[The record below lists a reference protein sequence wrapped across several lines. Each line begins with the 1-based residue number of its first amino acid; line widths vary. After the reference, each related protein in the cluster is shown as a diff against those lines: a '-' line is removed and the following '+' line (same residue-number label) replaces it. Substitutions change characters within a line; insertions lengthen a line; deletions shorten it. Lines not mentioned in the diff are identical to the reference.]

1 MIIND
6 VESKTDIA
14 LPPETVINIRN
25 IQATNQPNTDTLP
38 HHHLPRVEAMVR
50 PMSSVTSR
58 MLAAAS
64 TLSLLGFSLFWESM
78 AVETVEKKFSTWE
91 NYEKERK
98 KIIFFMFTF
107 DLTAFFTMELLKDR
121 RFSLN
126 LSKFSRSDFSW
137 LTMSPTSSFILRLC
151 FGAEMLVSIFV
162 K

>member
-6 VESKTDIA
+6 VDSKTDIA

-64 TLSLLGFSLFWESM
+64 TLSLSTKIMDRESLVLPNFLSQNCKEVIDVNNLIMHVQDGEPPAGRESLPPP
-78 AVETVEKKFSTWE
+78 VRPLCSELPCHYLLLHPLSHRT
-91 NYEKERK
+91 
-98 KIIFFMFTF
+98 IHFT
-107 DLTAFFTMELLKDR
+107 AR
-121 RFSLN
+121 WPS
-126 LSKFSRSDFSW
+126 
-137 LTMSPTSSFILRLC
+137 
-151 FGAEMLVSIFV
+151 
-162 K
+162 

>member
-6 VESKTDIA
+6 VDSKTDIA

-25 IQATNQPNTDTLP
+25 IQATNQPNIDTLP

-64 TLSLLGFSLFWESM
+64 TLSLLGLSLFWESM

-98 KIIFFMFTF
+98 K
-107 DLTAFFTMELLKDR
+107 
-121 RFSLN
+121 
-126 LSKFSRSDFSW
+126 
-137 LTMSPTSSFILRLC
+137 
-151 FGAEMLVSIFV
+151 
-162 K
+162 

>member
-6 VESKTDIA
+6 VDSKTDIA

-98 KIIFFMFTF
+98 KIIDKLF
-107 DLTAFFTMELLKDR
+107 
-121 RFSLN
+121 
-126 LSKFSRSDFSW
+126 
-137 LTMSPTSSFILRLC
+137 
-151 FGAEMLVSIFV
+151 
-162 K
+162 